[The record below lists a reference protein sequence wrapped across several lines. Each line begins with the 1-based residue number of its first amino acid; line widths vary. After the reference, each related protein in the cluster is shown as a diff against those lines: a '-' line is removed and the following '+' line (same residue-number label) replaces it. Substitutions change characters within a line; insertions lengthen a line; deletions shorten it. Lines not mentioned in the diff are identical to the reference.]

1 MKHNPLPAVWVDRL
15 FARLQGVYGRDFTY
29 QFSNVDSTGFDV
41 GLANARQVWAEELG
55 GFSEHPEA
63 IAYALENLPERIPNV
78 IVFREICRKAP
89 RKGYN
94 ALEYRMTDEDKEN
107 AKEQLKRIKEMLNGT
122 STGAE

>member
-1 MKHNPLPAVWVDRL
+1 MKHNPLPAVWVDKL

-41 GLANARQVWAEELG
+41 GLANARQVWGEELG

-89 RKGYN
+89 RKGYS
-94 ALEYRMTDEDKEN
+94 ALEYKMTDEDKEM
-107 AKEQLKRIKEMLNGT
+107 AKEQLKRIKEMLNGHHGT
-122 STGAE
+122 Q

>member
-1 MKHNPLPAVWVDRL
+1 MNHNPLPAAWVDRL

-89 RKGYN
+89 RNGYN
-94 ALEYRMTDEDKEN
+94 ALEYKLTDEDKEN
-107 AKEQLKRIKEMLNGT
+107 AKEQLKRIKEMLNGHPRT
-122 STGAE
+122 E